1 MHWSNVWL
9 FIQTLALCLKGENVC
24 LAGWTWNPLLLMR
37 GTVTRSFHYFP
48 LPPRPEGAAK
58 GLNQASPKE
67 RDSPMGVGIFRK
79 SMNVFEGLWTHYN
92 F

>member
-37 GTVTRSFHYFP
+37 GTVTRSFYYLTSSLTKRKKFP
-48 LPPRPEGAAK
+48 H
-58 GLNQASPKE
+58 
-67 RDSPMGVGIFRK
+67 GIGISRK
-79 SMNVFEGLWTHYN
+79 SMNVFEGLWAHYN
-92 F
+92 FQNSLQA